1 MQIEEE
7 LFERTRVDF
16 SKLKEYGFEKKKH
29 CYYYSKI
36 LLDNFKAD
44 IVIDQEGLVTGK
56 IYDLIAEEEYI
67 NFRIE
72 SQVGKFVSS
81 IREAYR
87 KLLEDIKLNCFEN
100 EYFTSEQANRI
111 ARLMITCY
119 HDEPVFPWESEKG
132 HGVFKNS
139 DNDKW
144 YALIMHVDRD
154 KIDKKKSGKI
164 EAMNIK
170 LLPEKITELLKRKG
184 FYPAYHMNKKN
195 WITIILDET
204 LEDEEIM
211 GYIRKSHQFTETS
224 PTWLIPAN
232 PKYYDVI
239 ASFDKKDTLLWKQP
253 KGIKVNDKVY
263 LYLGVPYS
271 AILYQCEVIEVN
283 IPYQYQDENLTI
295 SQAMKIKLVKR
306 YDKDDYTF
314 DKLREYGVRAIRG
327 PRHIPENLEKELEKN
342 D

>member
-1 MQIEEE
+1 
-7 LFERTRVDF
+7 
-16 SKLKEYGFEKKKH
+16 
-29 CYYYSKI
+29 
-36 LLDNFKAD
+36 
-44 IVIDQEGLVTGK
+44 
-56 IYDLIAEEEYI
+56 
-67 NFRIE
+67 
-72 SQVGKFVSS
+72 
-81 IREAYR
+81 
-87 KLLEDIKLNCFEN
+87 
-100 EYFTSEQANRI
+100 
-111 ARLMITCY
+111 
-119 HDEPVFPWESEKG
+119 
-132 HGVFKNS
+132 
-139 DNDKW
+139 
-144 YALIMHVDRD
+144 
-154 KIDKKKSGKI
+154 
-164 EAMNIK
+164 MNIK